1 MSKRDREFICNRI
14 RMMMDQMYIL
24 RLEDAITEAT
34 YEHFD
39 AYLRDVLQWILSR
52 KGANNE

>member
-24 RLEDAITEAT
+24 RLEDGITEAT

-39 AYLRDVLQWILSR
+39 AYLRNVLRWILDR
-52 KGANNE
+52 KEANHE